1 MLLSSNGRVVAAV
14 SHDVTDYEQTRTLGE
29 QYPEVNHFVNNAG
42 YFGSTSTLDVTKN
55 GAIQEMQVN

>member
-1 MLLSSNGRVVAAV
+1 MAAV

>member
-1 MLLSSNGRVVAAV
+1 MSQIMSKLVA
-14 SHDVTDYEQTRTLGE
+14 TLGV